1 MKKYSNGTKRLSVQA
16 LFAYVPINDVPN
28 AMVRRTDARN
38 VLGIFAMQGV
48 QNSPYVY
55 VILPSG
61 TKGGAVVPPCDFQY
75 SNTISPVFIEVS
87 LCFPS
92 RAAPARAHTHSR
104 ACIIAAEQAC
114 CNCITWGLCAQ
125 LKYPT
130 DN

>member
-1 MKKYSNGTKRLSVQA
+1 MRRFSNGTKRLSVQA

-48 QNSPYVY
+48 QDSSHVY

-61 TKGGAVVPPCDFQY
+61 TKGGTVVPPCDFQY
-75 SNTISPVFIEVS
+75 SNTISPVFIEVPRR
-87 LCFPS
+87 FPS

-104 ACIIAAEQAC
+104 ACICAADQALW
-114 CNCITWGLCAQ
+114 NCITRGLYAAA
-125 LKYPT
+125 
-130 DN
+130 